1 MLVDLIL
8 PAVLTI
14 IMFSLGLGLQ
24 PADFIR
30 VAARPRGF
38 TLGAINQVVLVPI
51 VGLSVA
57 TLFGLPPEL
66 AAGTMI
72 LALCPGGVMSNV
84 ATRMAAGSVP
94 LSVSLTA
101 VISLLS
107 IVTLPVLTA
116 WSVRHFMGADAP
128 EVDVAALGITMFLL
142 TAVPVGLGMVLTAV
156 APTLT
161 DRIAPWMGRVT
172 GLLFVVLIVLALAAN
187 WGLFVANI
195 GVLGPALLTMTAVLL
210 ALGVLSAQAAG
221 LTPRE
226 VTTVAIESGIQ
237 NGTLGIAVG
246 GIVAGVS
253 TGLPALT
260 LPTAIYSVTAWALVL
275 PFIAWRASRRLR
287 LRFRDARG
295 AAVRCRYLQD
305 KRHARRSRS
314 RGRYG

>member
-14 IMFSLGLGLQ
+14 IMFSLGLGLR
-24 PADFIR
+24 PVDFTR

-38 TLGAINQVVLVPI
+38 ALGAVNQMMLVPV
-51 VGLSVA
+51 VGFGVA

-101 VISLLS
+101 VISLVS
-107 IVTLPVLTA
+107 IVTLPLLTA
-116 WSVRHFMGADAP
+116 WSVRYFMGAAAP
-128 EVDVAALGITMFLL
+128 EVNVAMLGVTMFLL
-142 TAVPVGLGMVLTAV
+142 TAVPVGVGMVVTALTPEV
-156 APTLT
+156 AE
-161 DRIAPWMGRVT
+161 RIAPWMGRVT
-172 GLLFVVLIVLALAAN
+172 AVLFTVLIVLALAAN
-187 WGLFVANI
+187 WGLFLANI
-195 GVLGPALLTMTAVLL
+195 AVLGPALLTMTAVLL
-210 ALGVLSAQAAG
+210 TLGVLSARAAG
-221 LTPRE
+221 LSARE

-260 LPTAIYSVTAWALVL
+260 LPTAIYSITAWVLVL
-275 PFIAWRASRRLR
+275 PFVAWRRRV
-287 LRFRDARG
+287 DE
-295 AAVRCRYLQD
+295 
-305 KRHARRSRS
+305 
-314 RGRYG
+314 